1 MYLKAYLRTL
11 DEKALKDYYTEMILG
26 HIRFSEPKKLIKP
39 QPKDLTGLGFKT
51 SLERNVTV

>member
-1 MYLKAYLRTL
+1 LKAYLRTS
-11 DEKALKDYYTEMILG
+11 DEKALKDYYMEMILG

-51 SLERNVTV
+51 SLEHNVTV